1 MEVVVV
7 GHRNPDSDAVIS
19 AIAFARIAQSM
30 GWRARSAR
38 AGPLQPET
46 RLILEKTGLSVPP
59 LLDDVRL
66 RVRDVM
72 TRDVRFVRVGEPVKH
87 AIDVVV
93 EAGFRSLP
101 IVDDSMRVRGLFS
114 VESFARRFAE
124 ELYSAR
130 LTLVDVPLQNFL
142 SISGGAVLVGSP
154 GTKLSGRVYVAAM
167 GLEDVVKR
175 GEELRN
181 NILVVGSRE
190 DVVEKAIELGVRAI
204 VLTGGFV
211 PSERIVEMARQR
223 SVVLVTSPQDTYTTL
238 RYLDLSQPVE
248 RFSEPAAQIHED
260 AMLSELRELMVKSG
274 YRSIVVTDEMGR
286 LRGIVTRSDL
296 VKDCRKRVALVD
308 HNEFSQ
314 SVEGIEEAE
323 IVAVVDHHRL
333 SGDIET
339 HRPILV
345 RVEPVGSTCTVLWRM
360 CKELGIELEK
370 SLAEAMLY
378 SLLSDT
384 LLLRSSTT
392 TEIDR
397 VVAEE
402 MARRAEVDLRAAIE
416 FMRLAMAANE
426 PSDPYEIVTRDLK
439 VFEVSGVRFGIAQ
452 TFTTR
457 PENHLAMEAK
467 LREVMERVRRERG
480 LEFLVLMVTDYVEGR
495 SYVTA
500 VGRAEPVA
508 RSFGSEALEKFVEL
522 RGVTSRKKD
531 VLPRILEAL
540 SRF

>member
-378 SLLSDT
+378 ALLSDT

>member
-1 MEVVVV
+1 MEVIVV
-7 GHRNPDSDAVIS
+7 GHRNPDSDAIVS
-19 AIAFARIAQSM
+19 AIAFAEIAKKL
-30 GWRARSAR
+30 GWRAIPAR

-46 RLILEKTGLSVPP
+46 RLILEKTGLSVP
-59 LLDDVRL
+59 LLVDDVRV

-72 TRDVRFVRVGEPVKH
+72 TRDVRYARVGEPVKN
-87 AIDVVV
+87 AIDIIV
-93 EAGFRSLP
+93 EVGFRSLP

-114 VESFARRFAE
+114 VESFARRFVE
-124 ELYSAR
+124 ELHSAR
-130 LTLVDVPLQNFL
+130 LTLVDVPLRNFIA
-142 SISGGAVLVGSP
+142 ISGGTVLVGSP
-154 GTKLSGRVYVAAM
+154 DAKLSGRVYVAAM
-167 GLEDVVKR
+167 GLEDVAKR

-190 DVVEKAIELGVRAI
+190 DVVEEAIELGVKTV

-211 PSERIVEMARQR
+211 PSEKILAKARER
-223 SVVLVTSPQDTYTTL
+223 GVLLVTSPQDTYTTL

-248 RFSEPAAQIHED
+248 RFSEPAAQILED
-260 AMLSELRELMVKSG
+260 ATLSEVRELMVKG
-274 YRSIVVTDEMGR
+274 GHRSIVVTDEMGR

-314 SVEGIEEAE
+314 SVEGVEEAE
-323 IVAVVDHHRL
+323 IVAVIDHHRL
-333 SGDIET
+333 SGDVET

-345 RVEPVGSTCTVLWRM
+345 RVEPLGSTCTVLWKMSR
-360 CKELGIELEK
+360 ELGVELGK
-370 SLAEAMLY
+370 RLAEAMLY
-378 SLLSDT
+378 ALLSDT

-392 TEIDR
+392 TEIDIA
-397 VVAEE
+397 VAEE
-402 MARRAEVDLRAAIE
+402 MARVAETDLRTAVE

-457 PENHLAMEAK
+457 PENHLAIETK

-495 SYVTA
+495 SYITA
-500 VGRAEPVA
+500 VGRADPVA
-508 RSFGSEALEKFVEL
+508 KSFGDEVLEKFVEL

-531 VLPRILEAL
+531 VLPRVLESL
-540 SRF
+540 SRL

>member
-130 LTLVDVPLQNFL
+130 LTLVDVPLHNFL

-378 SLLSDT
+378 ALLSDT